1 MKLAELV
8 KLAGRRIEYDITLY
22 DYRKCQFEFL
32 KKYFTGDEILNDEK
46 LSNMNVRYMTVHN
59 DMIEVT
65 VNKKG
70 EKK

>member
-8 KLAGRRIEYDITLY
+8 KLAGRLIEYDITLY
-22 DYRKCQFEFL
+22 DYRKCQFEFS
-32 KKYFTGDEILNDEK
+32 KRYFTRDEILNDEK
-46 LSNMNVRYMTVHN
+46 LSNMSVRYMTVHN

-65 VNKKG
+65 VNKKR